1 MCMCHSKENH
11 AATLKGFRLP
21 QSVQPVNY
29 KLSLSP
35 GLKVTSKVGDS
46 EEVVYKFTGREVV
59 KINVIESTDRIVLHA
74 SNLDIHDAYIV
85 NKKGKRLDGTVTF
98 DLENEFA
105 IISFDTVIST
115 GRWKLHTRFT
125 GIHNTKLKGFYLSQW
140 QDDVGG
146 QHQIFTTQFE
156 SIDARQSFP
165 CFDEPAMK
173 ATFDVQ
179 LIVDKNLVAL
189 SNGRDVKTEQ
199 LGAGKK
205 LVTFARTP
213 KMSTY
218 LVAFSVGEFESSEP
232 VWANGKEIRVWSIPG
247 KQHMKSFALK
257 VAKFGVEWYENF
269 FDRPYFGGDKIDM
282 IAIPDFAMGAMENT
296 GLITYRD
303 TALLID
309 ESKASHSELERICE
323 VVLHELDHQWN
334 GNEVTMDDWNGLG
347 LNESF
352 ATIMAYVA
360 MNDMFPDW
368 HVFNAFGID
377 RAGAFAL
384 DSLKSTHAVEIPV
397 SHPND
402 IQQFF
407 DQITYEKGGSLL
419 FQIIQYMGFDTFR
432 HGMRIYM
439 QRHALGNTK
448 VSQLWDALEAGCKA
462 EGNDTP
468 VRAIMDA
475 WWNTAGHPLVSVRQ
489 SDDPGAVIVSQNK
502 FQFLPQGD
510 KDIWPMMLHVRYKLS
525 KLVGPS
531 EIVEKKFLVN
541 EGEMTLQL
549 GNSLENESIEW
560 VVVNASGSGFYRVGY
575 SDDLRHKLLADL
587 QNLEV
592 IERFNLVNDSWAAV
606 RARSAGTMTT
616 VEFLDLVKCFAD
628 ETDANVWAVISG
640 ALSTIYRL
648 TSGEQRQAFKLVVR
662 ELVRPVF
669 DNLGWTPQEGE
680 SVHTRQLRGQLAG
693 LLGTVASDMEIRQ
706 EAVVQF
712 DNWKADRDSVDPN
725 VVPALISILSHNG
738 DKARFDE
745 FLALA
750 DQAPSTQEKLRFLGA
765 LGNFQD
771 AALYQEAIKLTLS
784 GKIRSQ
790 DAPFIL
796 AGIIGSEHAGETAWI
811 FVREN
816 WEDIVATFPDS
827 VIPRLVGAC
836 SALDTVDMQAEVEQ
850 FFSSHKVKEGDMAV
864 AQMLERLS
872 VNVGLRIEETPR
884 LATYFAT
891 NSAA

>member
-11 AATLKGFRLP
+11 ATTLKGFRLP
-21 QSVQPVNY
+21 QSVVPVNY
-29 KLSLSP
+29 KLSLTP
-35 GLKVTSKVGDS
+35 GLKVTTKVGDS

-59 KINVIESTDRIVLHA
+59 KIKVLQSTDRIVLHA
-74 SNLDIHDAYIV
+74 SNLEIHDAYLV
-85 NKKGKRLDGTVTF
+85 NDKGNRLVGTVTF
-98 DLENEFA
+98 DPENEFA
-105 IISFDTVIST
+105 IISFDSKVST
-115 GRWKLHTRFT
+115 GRWVLHTRFT

-140 QDDVGG
+140 RDGEG
-146 QHQIFTTQFE
+146 AEHQIFTTQFE
-156 SIDARQSFP
+156 SIDARQAFP

-173 ATFDVQ
+173 ATFDIQ

-189 SNGRDVKTEQ
+189 SNGRGVKTEY
-199 LGAGKK
+199 LGDKK

-247 KQHMKSFALK
+247 KEHMKSFALK

-360 MNDMFPDW
+360 MNDMFPEW

-489 SDDPGAVIVSQNK
+489 SDDPAAVIVCQNK

-510 KDIWPMMLHVRYKLS
+510 KDVWPLLLHVRYKLS
-525 KLVGPS
+525 RLVGPS
-531 EIVEKKFLVN
+531 EIVVEKFLVN
-541 EGEMTLQL
+541 EGEMTLRL
-549 GNSLENESIEW
+549 GDVLAHESIEW
-560 VVVNASGSGFYRVGY
+560 VVVNAGGSGFYRVGY
-575 SDDLRHKLLADL
+575 SDALRHKLLADW

-592 IERFNLVNDSWAAV
+592 IERFNLVNDSWASV
-606 RARSAGTMTT
+606 RARSAGSMNT
-616 VEFLDLVKCFAD
+616 VEFLDLVKSFAG

-640 ALSTIYRL
+640 ALTTIYGL
-648 TSGEQRQAFKLVVR
+648 TAGDNRQMFKQFIR
-662 ELVRPVF
+662 DLVRPVF
-669 DNLGWTPQEGE
+669 DKLGWTAIEGE
-680 SVHTRQLRGQLAG
+680 TVHTRQLRGQLAS
-693 LLGTVASDMEIRQ
+693 LLGTVAADMEIRQ
-706 EAVVQF
+706 EAVTQF
-712 DNWKADRDSVDPN
+712 NNWKADRNSVDPN
-725 VVPALISILSHNG
+725 VVPALISILSHCG

-796 AGIIGSEHAGETAWI
+796 AGIIGSEHAGECAWI
-811 FVREN
+811 FMREN
-816 WEDIVATFPDS
+816 WDEIVATFPDS
-827 VIPRLVGAC
+827 VVPRMVGSC
-836 SALDTVDMQAEVEQ
+836 SALDTENMQAEVEQ
-850 FFSSHKVKEGDMAV
+850 FFATHKVKEGDMAV

-872 VNVGLRIEETPR
+872 VNVGLRLEETAK
-884 LATYFAT
+884 LAAYFAS